1 MEDESLSDT
10 QKLSENQSFMEN
22 KMKSNIQVTRYSKR
36 LNTFTIS
43 QNLAEK
49 NFTNKAFKQF
59 PLSRNTNRKRTIYS
73 TLFNYNKS
81 ANKIKNIKLQLQPN
95 ITPTLSTFENE
106 RENTQSNIEKEK
118 MKNMHKKIYNIY
130 NAYYKAYKLQ
140 VAKNKQKDYE
150 SLQTEINKIN
160 RNRHKT
166 FIFQANSSTVE
177 TVKKS
182 KLSNQRFHS
191 RSIETKSKTSKIK
204 TLLKTSFQFQS
215 PQFKNRKHSYNLLR
229 TESDKRL
236 REKVNEVVREIDHNK
251 KKEYIPKVK
260 SKEARA
266 RLVSLLNR
274 KKGIVDETLNLLSKK
289 KMAKNDPFML
299 VKKPTNNIEMNNLII
314 NSFGVGNAHIEFSKK
329 LYDLNEVFFSLLEN
343 MKIRRTEIDIARFEK
358 AKRKYEN
365 KDYHKINFESYY
377 QRNNRDRWEKR
388 FMLDQYEYRIPETEF
403 QKFKRYERAKDKKIF
418 MENAKKLSNL
428 ITKLDADEYEA
439 PDEVTHNYRS
449 TKSNISSIN
458 YKRISRLLKI
468 LKNNEDEEQTGNI
481 ILKADYLKKEQRIN
495 ENQMINVIGKSGK
508 PRFVKNL
515 LKPRTVNKYK
525 SISGNFF
532 GLPV

>member
-1 MEDESLSDT
+1 M
-10 QKLSENQSFMEN
+10 
-22 KMKSNIQVTRYSKR
+22 
-36 LNTFTIS
+36 
-43 QNLAEK
+43 
-49 NFTNKAFKQF
+49 
-59 PLSRNTNRKRTIYS
+59 
-73 TLFNYNKS
+73 
-81 ANKIKNIKLQLQPN
+81 
-95 ITPTLSTFENE
+95 
-106 RENTQSNIEKEK
+106 
-118 MKNMHKKIYNIY
+118 
-130 NAYYKAYKLQ
+130 
-140 VAKNKQKDYE
+140 
-150 SLQTEINKIN
+150 
-160 RNRHKT
+160 
-166 FIFQANSSTVE
+166 
-177 TVKKS
+177 
-182 KLSNQRFHS
+182 
-191 RSIETKSKTSKIK
+191 
-204 TLLKTSFQFQS
+204 KTSFQFQS
-215 PQFKNRKHSYNLLR
+215 PQFKKRKHSYNLLR

-388 FMLDQYEYRIPETEF
+388 FMLDQYEYRIPEKEF

-418 MENAKKLSNL
+418 MENAKKLSHL

-495 ENQMINVIGKSGK
+495 ENQMINIIGKSGK

>member
-118 MKNMHKKIYNIY
+118 VKNMHKKIYNIY

-140 VAKNKQKDYE
+140 VATNKQKDYE

-274 KKGIVDETLNLLSKK
+274 KKGIVDATLNLLSKK

-314 NSFGVGNAHIEFSKK
+314 NSFGVGNAHIEFYKK

-343 MKIRRTEIDIARFEK
+343 MKIRRTEIDIAR
-358 AKRKYEN
+358 
-365 KDYHKINFESYY
+365 
-377 QRNNRDRWEKR
+377 
-388 FMLDQYEYRIPETEF
+388 
-403 QKFKRYERAKDKKIF
+403 
-418 MENAKKLSNL
+418 
-428 ITKLDADEYEA
+428 
-439 PDEVTHNYRS
+439 
-449 TKSNISSIN
+449 
-458 YKRISRLLKI
+458 
-468 LKNNEDEEQTGNI
+468 
-481 ILKADYLKKEQRIN
+481 
-495 ENQMINVIGKSGK
+495 
-508 PRFVKNL
+508 
-515 LKPRTVNKYK
+515 
-525 SISGNFF
+525 
-532 GLPV
+532 

>member
-1 MEDESLSDT
+1 MEDDSLSDT
-10 QKLSENQSFMEN
+10 QKYSETQSFMEN
-22 KMKSNIQVTRYSKR
+22 KMKTNIQLTRYPKR
-36 LNTFTIS
+36 LNTFTMS
-43 QNLAEK
+43 TNLTEK
-49 NFTNKAFKQF
+49 NFSNKALKQF
-59 PLSRNTNRKRTIYS
+59 PVSRNSNRKRTTYS

-81 ANKIKNIKLQLQPN
+81 ANKIKNIKLQLQSN
-95 ITPTLSTFENE
+95 ITHTLSTYDNE
-106 RENTQSNIEKEK
+106 KEITNSNIEKEK
-118 MKNMHKKIYNIY
+118 MKDMHKKIFSIY
-130 NAYYKAYKLQ
+130 NSYYKAYKLQ
-140 VAKNKQKDYE
+140 AAKNKQKEYE
-150 SLQTEINKIN
+150 SLQTEINNIN
-160 RNRHKT
+160 RNKHKT
-166 FIFQANSSTVE
+166 FLFQINSPTVE
-177 TVKKS
+177 AVKKS
-182 KLSNQRFHS
+182 NLSNQRIHS

-204 TLLKTSFQFQS
+204 SMFKTSFQFQS
-215 PQFKNRKHSYNLLR
+215 PQMKNRKHSYNLLK

-251 KKEYIPKVK
+251 KREYIPKVK

-274 KKGIVDETLNLLSKK
+274 KKGIVDEILNLISEK

-299 VKKPTNNIEMNNLII
+299 VKKPTNNIEMNKLII
-314 NSFGVGNAHIEFSKK
+314 NSFGIGYSHNEFSKK
-329 LYDLNEVFFSLLEN
+329 LYDLNEVFFTLLEN
-343 MKIRRTEIDIARFEK
+343 MKVKRTEIDIARFEK

-377 QRNNRDRWEKR
+377 QRNFRDRWEKK
-388 FMLDQYEYRIPETEF
+388 FMLDQYEYRIPEKEF
-403 QKFKRYERAKDKKIF
+403 QKFKKYERAKDKKNFI
-418 MENAKKLSNL
+418 ENAKKLSHL

-495 ENQMINVIGKSGK
+495 ENQMINIIGKSGK

-515 LKPRTVNKYK
+515 FKPKTVNKYK
-525 SISGNFF
+525 SISGNYF

>member
-1 MEDESLSDT
+1 M
-10 QKLSENQSFMEN
+10 F
-22 KMKSNIQVTRYSKR
+22 KS
-36 LNTFTIS
+36 
-43 QNLAEK
+43 
-49 NFTNKAFKQF
+49 
-59 PLSRNTNRKRTIYS
+59 
-73 TLFNYNKS
+73 
-81 ANKIKNIKLQLQPN
+81 
-95 ITPTLSTFENE
+95 
-106 RENTQSNIEKEK
+106 
-118 MKNMHKKIYNIY
+118 
-130 NAYYKAYKLQ
+130 
-140 VAKNKQKDYE
+140 
-150 SLQTEINKIN
+150 
-160 RNRHKT
+160 
-166 FIFQANSSTVE
+166 
-177 TVKKS
+177 
-182 KLSNQRFHS
+182 
-191 RSIETKSKTSKIK
+191 
-204 TLLKTSFQFQS
+204 SFQFQS
-215 PQFKNRKHSYNLLR
+215 PQIKKRKHSYNLLR

-260 SKEARA
+260 SKEARS

-388 FMLDQYEYRIPETEF
+388 FMLDQYEYRIPEKEF

-418 MENAKKLSNL
+418 MENAKKLSHL

-439 PDEVTHNYRS
+439 PD
-449 TKSNISSIN
+449 
-458 YKRISRLLKI
+458 
-468 LKNNEDEEQTGNI
+468 
-481 ILKADYLKKEQRIN
+481 
-495 ENQMINVIGKSGK
+495 
-508 PRFVKNL
+508 
-515 LKPRTVNKYK
+515 
-525 SISGNFF
+525 
-532 GLPV
+532 